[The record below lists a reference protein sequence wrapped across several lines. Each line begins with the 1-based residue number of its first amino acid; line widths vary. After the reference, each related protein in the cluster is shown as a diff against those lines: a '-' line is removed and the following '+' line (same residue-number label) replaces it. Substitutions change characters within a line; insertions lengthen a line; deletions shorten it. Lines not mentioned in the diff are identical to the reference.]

1 MRLSTI
7 RTLYGSAGPWASV
20 YLDATL
26 AHQTGTPQETR
37 RELDLRWRAAR
48 ESLGQDGADEATL
61 RAIDEVVRE
70 APAHGGPAE
79 VAVFASGGTVAF
91 SRNLPVTPRRQIAI
105 WSAQPHAADLVR
117 GVGAVASTAARDAPA
132 ALASL
137 AELGDSDSGVRWVRA
152 DVDRT
157 GGTVSSSDGAVVTV
171 RGEDE
176 FITKVSTIERARHI
190 WSEPNFQRV
199 AEENWDHNSRDVARV
214 ITAAVER
221 TGADVIVLA
230 GDIRARQL
238 VIERLPA
245 VLGPCV
251 VEVDH
256 ELAPRPHPESRV
268 QSRREP
274 DVHDRLIDAATR
286 SAVDSVV
293 HDRDAETIDK
303 FYNGLSRGDSV
314 RGLDAVC
321 AAARELRIDTLVLS
335 AQPSPAGVWVD
346 PLSPTT
352 LGPAKRDASTTS
364 SPVWEPADDA
374 LVGAA
379 AIAAADSIVVETDV
393 ELVDGVGAILR
404 YQP

>member
-26 AHQTGTPQETR
+26 THQTGTPQETR
-37 RELDLRWRAAR
+37 HELDLRWRAAR
-48 ESLGQDGADEATL
+48 ESLGSHGADEATL

-91 SRNLPVTPRRQIAI
+91 SRTLPVTPRRQLAS
-105 WSAQPHAADLVR
+105 WSAQPHAADLLR
-117 GVGAVASTAARDAPA
+117 GVGAVASTAAREAPA

-137 AELGDSDSGVRWVRA
+137 AEFGDTDSGVRWVGA

-157 GGTVSSSDGAVVTV
+157 GGSVRTSDGAAVTV

-176 FITKVSTIERARHI
+176 FIHKVSTIERDD
-190 WSEPNFQRV
+190 WEYSERSYQRA
-199 AEENWDHNSRDVARV
+199 AEVNWDRNSRDVARV

-221 TGADVIVLA
+221 TGADVIVLS
-230 GDIRARQL
+230 GDMRARRL
-238 VIERLPA
+238 VIEHLPVA
-245 VLGPCV
+245 LGPCV
-251 VEVDH
+251 IEVDH
-256 ELAPRPHPESRV
+256 EVAPRPHPESSV

-274 DVHDRLIDAATR
+274 DVHDRMVEAATR
-286 SAVDSVV
+286 TAVDSVA
-293 HDRDAETIDK
+293 HDRTTWTIDR
-303 FYNGLSRGDSV
+303 FHNGLSRGDSV

-321 AAARELRIDTLVLS
+321 AAARELRIDTLMLS
-335 AQPSPAGVWVD
+335 AEPSPAGVWVD

-352 LGPAKRDASTTS
+352 LGPAKGDAATTS
-364 SPVWEPADDA
+364 SPAWEPADDA

-379 AIAAADSIVVETDV
+379 AFAGADSIVVEADV

-404 YQP
+404 YRP